1 MALRR
6 WIPLVLSLSCVA
18 ALHAQTQP
26 SSVAERFLLAA
37 ANQDRVERQL
47 PPLRMDEHLV
57 LAARQHAY
65 EMAKRR
71 TISHQFPGEPELAE
85 RGGDS
90 GARFS
95 LITENVAEAPNS
107 AEIHDLWMNSAGHR
121 ANLLDPK
128 VDAVG
133 IAVVESHGEY
143 YAVEDFAHLVE
154 HLTLQQQEN
163 TVAAMLTH
171 DGLQVV
177 PGSGDARET
186 CELKTGFAGL
196 RKPWFVMRY
205 TSSDISRL
213 PEQLDQRIASGRY
226 RQAEVGACITGRQ
239 TPFSSY
245 SLAVMLFP

>member
-1 MALRR
+1 MAFLRV
-6 WIPLVLSLSCVA
+6 IPLALFVFCVA
-18 ALHAQTQP
+18 VLHAQSQP
-26 SSVAERFLLAA
+26 ASVAEQFLLAA
-37 ANQDRVERQL
+37 ANQDRVERHL
-47 PPLRMDEHLV
+47 APLHMDEHLV

-65 EMAKRR
+65 EMARR
-71 TISHQFPGEPELAE
+71 KSISHQFPGEPGLAA

-107 AEIHDLWMNSAGHR
+107 SEIHEMWMNSEGHR
-121 ANLLDPK
+121 ANLLDPR

-133 IAVVESHGEY
+133 IAVVQSHGEY
-143 YAVEDFAHLVE
+143 YAVEDFAHMVE
-154 HLTLQQQEN
+154 HLTLEQQES
-163 TVAAMLTH
+163 TVAAMLAH

-186 CELKTGFAGL
+186 CELSTGFAGG

-213 PEQLDQRIASGRY
+213 PEQLTQRLASGRY
-226 RQAEVGACITGRQ
+226 REAEVGACITGRQ

-245 SLAVMLFP
+245 TFAVMLFP